1 MAIETTNPTT
11 TVTDINDDV
20 IDAGAV
26 AADAIGAAEIAANAI
41 GAAEIATAAI
51 DADAIAT
58 DAITATEIAANAI
71 GASELATDA
80 IGAAEIADGAIDA
93 GAIAGDAITAAK
105 IAANAIGAS
114 ELAIDAVEEINL
126 SGMAIQS
133 YPDTAAPA
141 TVSTGTVA
149 FTYGGAWVQLIA
161 ASAIAN
167 NFYLSHLVINPT
179 DINHSACFEL
189 ATGGAGAES
198 AILEVAITR
207 SNSVPIFIPL
217 EKKKIAAN
225 ARVAIR
231 ACSEEAAI
239 NDYKVYLVVQK

>member
-11 TVTDINDDV
+11 TVTDINDNV

-26 AADAIGAAEIAANAI
+26 AADAITAAEIATNAI
-41 GAAEIATAAI
+41 GAAE
-51 DADAIAT
+51 
-58 DAITATEIAANAI
+58 
-71 GASELATDA
+71 
-80 IGAAEIADGAIDA
+80 
-93 GAIAGDAITAAK
+93 

-141 TVSTGTVA
+141 TVSTGAVA

-167 NFYLSHLVINPT
+167 DFYLSYLVIYSADPNY
-179 DINHSACFEL
+179 SACFEL

-198 AILEVAITR
+198 AILEVAIIKGYNT
-207 SNSVPIFIPL
+207 PIIIPL